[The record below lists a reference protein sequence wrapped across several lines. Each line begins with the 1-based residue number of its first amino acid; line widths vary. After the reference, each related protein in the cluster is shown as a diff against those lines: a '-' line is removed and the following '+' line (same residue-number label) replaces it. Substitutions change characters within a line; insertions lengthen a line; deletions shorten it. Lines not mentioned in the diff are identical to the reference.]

1 MVKMKMREL
10 SDDERISLIKAA
22 KAALRK
28 AGTRCTVFSWRGTR
42 FHYGPMEWE
51 QDGFPPLTYIISQGH
66 GNFTR
71 GDCLLATTNPFPVK
85 KIRCGVR
92 HGHRR

>member
-1 MVKMKMREL
+1 MANTKIGEL

-28 AGTRCTVFSWRGTR
+28 AGTPCVVFSWRRGTR
-42 FHYGPMEWE
+42 FHYGPRFE
-51 QDGFPPLTYIISQGH
+51 QDGLRPGTYVISEGH
-66 GNFTR
+66 GLIKR
-71 GDCLLATTNPFPVK
+71 GDGLLATRHPFLVK

-92 HGHRR
+92 HG

>member
-1 MVKMKMREL
+1 MVKTKIGEL

-28 AGTRCTVFSWRGTR
+28 AGTPCVVFSWRGKR
-42 FHYGPMEWE
+42 FHYGPTFE
-51 QDGFPPLTYIISQGH
+51 QDGLRPGTYIISEGH
-66 GNFTR
+66 GFIKR
-71 GDCLLATTNPFPVK
+71 GDWLLATKHPFPVK

-92 HGHRR
+92 HG